1 MIKNNVKR
9 NTMRV
14 KKGDLVKVIAGG
26 QKGKTGKI
34 VKADAQNQLV
44 FVEKIGMIKRNIK
57 PSQKNPRGGSK
68 EIHRGLPVSNVAIV
82 VDEAKGKTSRVAY
95 GTNKEGKKIRL
106 AKATRKEI
114 A

>member
-1 MIKNNVKR
+1 MIKNDTKR
-9 NTMRV
+9 KTMRV
-14 KKGDLVKVIAGG
+14 KKGDLVKVVAGG

-34 VKADAQNQLV
+34 IKADAKNRLV
-44 FVEKIGMIKRNIK
+44 FIDKIGMIKRNIK

-68 EIHRGLPVSNVAIV
+68 EIHRGLPVSNVAIL

-95 GTNKEGKKIRL
+95 STDKDGNKLRI
-106 AKATRKEI
+106 AKTTRKEI